1 MRDHA
6 PSQGGSRLL
15 QDLFRSAH
23 LKAIGLDL
31 DTHPAYGE
39 KTVKNTQP
47 ASPEISSEIK
57 DLLYRVE
64 QSSPSRRVAEEPA
77 IPEKTLRLWCES
89 DEEFTAAR
97 SLAGELGIRL
107 LD

>member
-6 PSQGGSRLL
+6 LSRGGSRLL

-23 LKAIGLDL
+23 LKAIGLDA
-31 DTHPAYGE
+31 HPAYGE
-39 KTVKNTQP
+39 KTMKNTQP
-47 ASPEISSEIK
+47 ASSEISSDIK

-64 QSSPSRRVAEEPA
+64 QSSPSRRVAEEPSL
-77 IPEKTLRLWCES
+77 PEKTLRLWCES

>member
-6 PSQGGSRLL
+6 PSQGGSRPFP
-15 QDLFRSAH
+15 DLFRGAH
-23 LKAIGLDL
+23 PESFGPGAY
-31 DTHPAYGE
+31 PAYGE
-39 KTVKNTQP
+39 KTMKNTQP
-47 ASPEISSEIK
+47 ASPEISSEIR
-57 DLLYRVE
+57 DLLYHIE

>member
-6 PSQGGSRLL
+6 LSQGGSRLFT
-15 QDLFRSAH
+15 DLFRGAH
-23 LKAIGLDL
+23 LKAIGLDV
-31 DTHPAYGE
+31 HPADGE
-39 KTVKNTQP
+39 KTMKNTQP
-47 ASPEISSEIK
+47 ASSEISSEIK
-57 DLLYRVE
+57 NLLYRIE